1 MSGSESAR
9 PPTPYERFV
18 AATKAILSV
27 SKKDVDE
34 DMRKQRSERKRRR
47 KKRRG

>member
-1 MSGSESAR
+1 MSESAR

-27 SKKDVDE
+27 SKKEVDA
-34 DMRKQRSERKRRR
+34 DMGKQRSLRKRRKR
-47 KKRRG
+47 KKS